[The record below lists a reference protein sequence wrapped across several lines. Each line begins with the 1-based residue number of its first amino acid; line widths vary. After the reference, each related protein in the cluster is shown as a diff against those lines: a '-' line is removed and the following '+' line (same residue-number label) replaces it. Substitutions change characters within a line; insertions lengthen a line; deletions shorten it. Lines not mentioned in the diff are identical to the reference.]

1 MMCFIA
7 ENWANKILDLASKL
21 TDEQLLLCT
30 TRLRGYSLKLK
41 RWVDFEVNNI
51 SDIAWNENAFPQ
63 LILPEGFHNLILSF
77 VEAQSD
83 STLAFDDIIQGKG
96 MGMIML
102 LVGTPGTGKTLTA
115 EAVADKVRKPLY
127 VLSAGELGQDATT
140 VENRLS
146 EILELAQKWDAIV
159 LFDECD
165 VFLQERTTSD
175 MAHNEMIAVFLR
187 LLEYYRGIMFMTTN
201 RASSIDSAFQSRI
214 HLTLHYPELDSVAK
228 ERIWR
233 QFTSQLERDE
243 TLTDD
248 TYLQLAKRPM
258 NGRQI
263 KNTVKIS
270 ALLAHKEKVR
280 LGLRHIRTVL
290 YATSEAR
297 GREI

>member
-1 MMCFIA
+1 
-7 ENWANKILDLASKL
+7 
-21 TDEQLLLCT
+21 
-30 TRLRGYSLKLK
+30 
-41 RWVDFEVNNI
+41 
-51 SDIAWNENAFPQ
+51 
-63 LILPEGFHNLILSF
+63 
-77 VEAQSD
+77 
-83 STLAFDDIIQGKG
+83 
-96 MGMIML
+96 
-102 LVGTPGTGKTLTA
+102 
-115 EAVADKVRKPLY
+115 
-127 VLSAGELGQDATT
+127 
-140 VENRLS
+140 
-146 EILELAQKWDAIV
+146 
-159 LFDECD
+159 
-165 VFLQERTTSD
+165 
-175 MAHNEMIAVFLR
+175 
-187 LLEYYRGIMFMTTN
+187 MFMTTN